1 MSRYR
6 ATAAVTG
13 LLMLTAGLAAPA
25 LATDDPCLDPAAL
38 QAQRDFSVPY
48 PIVVPTMP
56 YVMPRPIDR
65 HSWPVATYDLVTQGT
80 VALHVGDPGC
90 TGVTVTVRTPTG
102 AERRIALTKY
112 WPDQGFQGH
121 YGDLTA
127 RIGDGGQ
134 WHFTAMQRGTT
145 TLTLSPPKPFQ
156 VWMQSVVLL
165 DHIATVPAGR
175 PVVVSGTVYVYTVD
189 QVPVR
194 SRNRSVVLSSTNLS
208 GGDWRG
214 VASLVTDAAGRF
226 SATVTAGASRYY
238 VAQLPQ
244 REPSSGDID
253 ITTSYVGGTGVQ
265 LGTALQVPAYRVAT
279 SVTGRATPGG
289 RTVVLESDTPDT
301 DFEWHPV
308 ASAVAAA
315 DGRFAI
321 SYRPSWTGP
330 MRMRVRL
337 SGTTIADEFETVTV
351 HRSSLTARSGPTTAP
366 EIRPGTKL
374 STYGHLRVTYDNG
387 TSGAYP
393 NQRVV
398 VQTRVQGVPGAT
410 FATVAT
416 ARTTATGYY
425 YANWTARED
434 VDVRVAYLSPFPTV
448 AWSFSP
454 NRTIDVI

>member
-1 MSRYR
+1 
-6 ATAAVTG
+6 
-13 LLMLTAGLAAPA
+13 
-25 LATDDPCLDPAAL
+25 
-38 QAQRDFSVPY
+38 
-48 PIVVPTMP
+48 
-56 YVMPRPIDR
+56 
-65 HSWPVATYDLVTQGT
+65 
-80 VALHVGDPGC
+80 
-90 TGVTVTVRTPTG
+90 
-102 AERRIALTKY
+102 
-112 WPDQGFQGH
+112 
-121 YGDLTA
+121 
-127 RIGDGGQ
+127 
-134 WHFTAMQRGTT
+134 
-145 TLTLSPPKPFQ
+145 
-156 VWMQSVVLL
+156 
-165 DHIATVPAGR
+165 
-175 PVVVSGTVYVYTVD
+175 VVSGTVYVYTVD

-226 SATVTAGASRYY
+226 SATVTAGASRSY
-238 VAQLPQ
+238 VAQLPA
-244 REPSSGDID
+244 RAPSSGDID
-253 ITTSYVGGTGVQ
+253 ITTSYVGGAGVQ

-301 DFEWHPV
+301 DFEWRPV

-410 FATVAT
+410 FGTVAT

-425 YANWTARED
+425 YATWTARED
-434 VDVRVAYLSPFPTV
+434 VDVRVAFLSPFPTV

-454 NRTIDVI
+454 NGPIDVI